1 MKLRQTLFYR
11 SFLKDVDLLV
21 HHFGCLTAFSRITI
35 STIKEKRTEIL
46 KIARKRPDTCDLQTG
61 LGYFSPIKTVIRN
74 CIKVA
79 PSILQSGQLQ
89 IIQEIVVNY
98 LQITVI
104 IIIGQHDNY
113 CHNEKTA

>member
-21 HHFGCLTAFSRITI
+21 HHFGCLTAFSRMTI

-46 KIARKRPDTCDLQTG
+46 KIARKRPDTRDLQTG

-74 CIKVA
+74 FIKVA
-79 PSILQSGQLQ
+79 PSILQSGQTSNNSGNLRKLPT
-89 IIQEIVVNY
+89 N
-98 LQITVI
+98 
-104 IIIGQHDNY
+104 NS
-113 CHNEKTA
+113 NNNNWTA